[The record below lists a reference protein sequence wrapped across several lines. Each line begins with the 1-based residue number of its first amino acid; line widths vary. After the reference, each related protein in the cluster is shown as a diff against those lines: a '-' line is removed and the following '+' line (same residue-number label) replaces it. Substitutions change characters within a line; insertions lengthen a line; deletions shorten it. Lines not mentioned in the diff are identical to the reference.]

1 MSETRWSQVVLV
13 ACVAL
18 GLQAIRGTV
27 ADLRGAAADAR
38 AKQDSHD
45 AALLGRRLNARLT
58 DTLCLASWPRD
69 TSGPVARDSLR
80 RTIR

>member
-1 MSETRWSQVVLV
+1 MLV
-13 ACVAL
+13 ACIAL

-38 AKQDSHD
+38 ATRDTRD
-45 AALLGRRLNARLT
+45 AAFLSRRLTARLT

-69 TSGPVARDSLR
+69 TTGPAARDSLR
-80 RTIR
+80 RTVR